1 MIQIQIQIQIF
12 CIFIQQEQIGYVID
26 AMQEKKVAAGDVIIT
41 EGDEEADFFYV
52 VDRSVHS
59 EPFINSTLGLF

>member
-1 MIQIQIQIQIF
+1 
-12 CIFIQQEQIGYVID
+12 
-26 AMQEKKVAAGDVIIT
+26 MQEKKVAAGDVIIT

-59 EPFINSTLGLF
+59 EPSHKFINSTLGLC